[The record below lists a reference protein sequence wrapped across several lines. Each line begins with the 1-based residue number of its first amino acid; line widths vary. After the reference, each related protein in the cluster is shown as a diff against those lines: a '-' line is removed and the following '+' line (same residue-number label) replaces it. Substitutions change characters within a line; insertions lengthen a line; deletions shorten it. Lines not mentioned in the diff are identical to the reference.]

1 MLKITY
7 LKDNIYL
14 EQLDKS
20 VEAWKTDRILVNL
33 RAAYS
38 IYVES
43 SIASIVLPIA
53 SRVNSLV
60 ELAPGQPI
68 ELVPCDEE
76 YLEVSLM
83 GTWLSKEQD
92 SEEGVFV
99 CELSPEIEDCLNL
112 LWQEAQ
118 LCTSAID

>member
-7 LKDNIYL
+7 LENEICL
-14 EQLDKS
+14 EQLNTS
-20 VEAWKTDRILVNL
+20 IEVWKADRILVNL
-33 RAAYS
+33 RAAFS

-43 SIASIVLPIA
+43 SIASIVLPIT
-53 SRVNSLV
+53 SSVNSLV
-60 ELAPGQPI
+60 KLAPGQSI

-76 YLEVSLM
+76 YLEVSLV
-83 GTWLSKEQD
+83 GTWFSKEQD

-99 CELSPEIEDCLNL
+99 CELSPEIENCLTQ

-118 LCTSAID
+118 LCPSALD

>member
-7 LKDNIYL
+7 LENEIYL

-20 VEAWKTDRILVNL
+20 VEAWKSERILVNL
-33 RAAYS
+33 RATFS

-43 SIASIVLPIA
+43 SIASIVLPI
-53 SRVNSLV
+53 SPNVNSLV
-60 ELAPGQPI
+60 GLATGQPI
-68 ELVPCDEE
+68 DLIPCDEE

-99 CELSPEIEDCLNL
+99 CELSPEIENCLTR

-118 LCTSAID
+118 LCTSGID